1 MSASEFSPLGLA
13 LVAVCGGSTP
23 EPVDTPTST
32 GFSCSDYNL
41 MIKVE
46 LLVGRECVVD
56 EECTQIIPVDESCR
70 TADRVVRADFDAVY
84 LLDFIEEAEGEG
96 CTVVYPGRRG
106 DCDPDAEPVCE
117 MGGCTW
123 M

>member
-13 LVAVCGGSTP
+13 LASVCGGSTP

-46 LLVGRECVVD
+46 LLVGLECVVD
-56 EECTQIIPVDESCR
+56 EGCRLVSTRGVGPYGGLQRVAESSPNSAR
-70 TADRVVRADFDAVY
+70 
-84 LLDFIEEAEGEG
+84 
-96 CTVVYPGRRG
+96 
-106 DCDPDAEPVCE
+106 
-117 MGGCTW
+117 
-123 M
+123 